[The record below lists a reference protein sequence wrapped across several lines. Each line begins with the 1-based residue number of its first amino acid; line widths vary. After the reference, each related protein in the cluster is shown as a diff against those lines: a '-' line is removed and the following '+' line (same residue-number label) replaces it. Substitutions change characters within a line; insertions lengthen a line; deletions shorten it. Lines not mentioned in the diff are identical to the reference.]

1 MNGFPARMSGILT
14 IFALAMLVATP
25 AFSTEPLPS
34 ASLAAEGAVGMI
46 DFPDDGVFAPVPA
59 HRHRNPDGGLGGW
72 VADTAYV
79 GKDARVSGNAMVFGN
94 AWVAGNAQVYGNAKV
109 FGNAWVAG
117 NALVF
122 GDAVVLDDAQVSGDA
137 VVLDDARVS
146 GNAKVFGNARVS
158 GNARVFGSVVVAQSP
173 LSFSVFSY
181 LHITVTETHIL
192 VGNLGTEVVRL
203 IPEWENLSV
212 ASMEELGIGALV
224 PFRAGIYALAKA
236 HQTTMAGGK

>member
-94 AWVAGNAQVYGNAKV
+94 AWVAGNA
-109 FGNAWVAG
+109 
-117 NALVF
+117 LVF
-122 GDAVVLDDAQVSGDA
+122 GDAVVLGN
-137 VVLDDARVS
+137 ARVS

>member
-94 AWVAGNAQVYGNAKV
+94 AWVAGNAQVYGNA
-109 FGNAWVAG
+109 
-117 NALVF
+117 
-122 GDAVVLDDAQVSGDA
+122 VVLDDAQVSGDA
-137 VVLDDARVS
+137 VVLDNARVS

>member
-1 MNGFPARMSGILT
+1 MNQRLLGVEPNQSVARREPCSSHNPQRKALPMNGFPARMSGILT

-94 AWVAGNAQVYGNAKV
+94 AWVAGNAQVY
-109 FGNAWVAG
+109 
-117 NALVF
+117 
-122 GDAVVLDDAQVSGDA
+122 
-137 VVLDDARVS
+137 
-146 GNAKVFGNARVS
+146 
-158 GNARVFGSVVVAQSP
+158 
-173 LSFSVFSY
+173 
-181 LHITVTETHIL
+181 
-192 VGNLGTEVVRL
+192 
-203 IPEWENLSV
+203 
-212 ASMEELGIGALV
+212 
-224 PFRAGIYALAKA
+224 
-236 HQTTMAGGK
+236 